1 MNQKQL
7 LMYIN
12 EVSFAIDDVVLFL
25 DTHPCDRE
33 ALGCYHKLVEMR
45 KEATKKYNCEFG
57 PLDITQNKSE
67 CSWDWVKAPWPW
79 E

>member
-7 LMYIN
+7 LMYIDQ
-12 EVSFAIDDVVLFL
+12 VSFAIDDLILFL

-33 ALGCYHKLVEMR
+33 ALDYYHKLVAMR
-45 KEATKKYNCEFG
+45 EEATKKYTCEFG
-57 PLDITQNKSE
+57 PLEVTQVQSE
-67 CSWDWVKAPWPW
+67 CSWDWVNAPWPW